1 VETAAVAVVD
11 DCGEYQTQQYGAD
24 HAAEESDLS
33 GFKDPAGGKA
43 AAAAMYEGGADVV
56 FQVAGA
62 SGSGVFDAAVEACDG
77 MWAIGVDGDQYGS
90 ASADQQPHILTSML
104 KRVDVATLD
113 TINAVDAGKPLTG
126 YQVYDLAKGGVGYAT
141 SGDFLSQDVQDTING
156 YADKIKSGEIKVPTF
171 P

>member
-1 VETAAVAVVD
+1 
-11 DCGEYQTQQYGAD
+11 
-24 HAAEESDLS
+24 
-33 GFKDPAGGKA
+33 
-43 AAAAMYEGGADVV
+43 M

-62 SGSGVFDAAVEACDG
+62 SGSGVFDAAVEAGDG
-77 MWAIGVDGDQYGS
+77 NWAIGVDGDQYGS

-113 TINAVDAGKPLTG
+113 MIKAVADGKPLTS

-156 YADKIKSGEIKVPTF
+156 YADQIKNGDDQGPDVPA
-171 P
+171 